1 MTEPSCVFFGTP
13 EFAVPSLRALGR
25 VARVS
30 LVVSQPDRPAGRGR
44 RIAPTPVK
52 SAALEMGIE
61 VVQPSSMRDASF
73 IERLRAA
80 RASFFFVTAFG
91 RILPHTILDIPPLGC
106 VNLHAS
112 LLPRHRGA
120 APVQWA
126 ILAGDEQTGLCLMR
140 MDEGMDTGP
149 VIASTS
155 VPIEPGE
162 TAGALSERLAGMS
175 GDFIASTLPRY
186 LSGELVPVAQEGQG
200 TLAPRL
206 RKADGLIDWT
216 LPAEQVE
223 RHVRAM
229 TPWPGA
235 RTCMGDRQACIR
247 GVRLPPP
254 DAPEP
259 PEGPAGSCFSGDG
272 RMLVR
277 CGRGCIE
284 ILEIQATGKRCMS
297 ASDFLRGCRLGPCIV
312 MTREP
317 AD

>member
-1 MTEPSCVFFGTP
+1 MN
-13 EFAVPSLRALGR
+13 
-25 VARVS
+25 
-30 LVVSQPDRPAGRGR
+30 DAG
-44 RIAPTPVK
+44 
-52 SAALEMGIE
+52 
-61 VVQPSSMRDASF
+61 F
-73 IERLRAA
+73 IEKLRSVQA
-80 RASFFFVTAFG
+80 RFFFVTAYG
-91 RILPHTILDIPPLGC
+91 RILPGTILDIPPMGC

-126 ILAGDEQTGLCLMR
+126 ILGGDEETGLSLMR

-149 VIASTS
+149 VIASMT
-155 VPIEPGE
+155 VPIGPDE
-162 TAGALSERLAGMS
+162 TAGSLSERLAGAS
-175 GDFIASTLPRY
+175 GGFIASELPRY
-186 LSGELVPVAQEGQG
+186 LSGELEPAAQEGEA

-206 RKADGLIDWT
+206 DKCDGLIDWT
-216 LPAEQVE
+216 APAEQVA

-247 GVRLPPP
+247 AVRIPPP
-254 DAPEP
+254 DTPEP
-259 PEGPAGSCFSGDG
+259 PGGPAGSCFSGDG

-277 CGRGCIE
+277 CGRGTVE
-284 ILEIQATGKRCMS
+284 ILEIQATGKRCMP

-317 AD
+317 EE

>member
-1 MTEPSCVFFGTP
+1 VTAPACVFFGTP
-13 EFAVPSLRALGR
+13 EFAVPSLRALQR
-25 VARVS
+25 VARVR
-30 LVVSQPDRPAGRGR
+30 LVVTQPDRPTGRGR
-44 RIAPTPVK
+44 KVEASPVK
-52 SAALEMGIE
+52 KAALEKGIE
-61 VVQPSSMRDASF
+61 VAQPTSMRDPGF
-73 IERLRAA
+73 VDGLRAA
-80 RASFFFVTAFG
+80 GATFFFVTAYG
-91 RILPHTILDIPPLGC
+91 RILPRSILEIPPRGC

-126 ILAGDEQTGLCLMR
+126 ILSGDEQTGLCLML

-149 VIASTS
+149 VIASLT
-155 VPIEPGE
+155 VPIEPE
-162 TAGALSERLAGMS
+162 ESAGALSGRLSAAS
-175 GDFIASTLPRY
+175 EDFIVSTLPRY
-186 LSGELVPVAQEGQG
+186 LAGELMPVAQRGEA

-206 RKADGLIDWT
+206 EKSDGLIDWT
-216 LPAEQVE
+216 APAERVA

-247 GVRLPPP
+247 AVRIPPP
-254 DAPEP
+254 DTPEP

-277 CGRGCIE
+277 CGRGSIE

-297 ASDFLRGCRLGPCIV
+297 AADFLRGCRLGPCVV
-312 MTREP
+312 MRPEP
-317 AD
+317 SG

>member
-1 MTEPSCVFFGTP
+1 MTGPSCVFFGTP

-52 SAALEMGIE
+52 RAALEMGIE
-61 VVQPSSMRDASF
+61 VAQPASMRDAAF
-73 IERLRAA
+73 VERLRAA
-80 RASFFFVTAFG
+80 RARFFFVTAFG
-91 RILPHTILDIPPLGC
+91 RILPRTILDIPPMGC

-126 ILAGDEQTGLCLMR
+126 ILGGDEETGLCLML

-149 VIASTS
+149 VIASMT
-155 VPIEPGE
+155 VPIRPGE
-162 TAGALSERLAGMS
+162 TAGALSGRLAGAS
-175 GDFIASTLPRY
+175 GGFIASELPRY
-186 LSGELVPVAQEGQG
+186 LSGDLEPVAQGGQA
-200 TLAPRL
+200 TMAPRL
-206 RKADGLIDWT
+206 GKADGLVDWT

-247 GVRLPPP
+247 AVRIPPP
-254 DAPEP
+254 DAPGP

-277 CGRGCIE
+277 CGRGAIE

-297 ASDFLRGCRLGPCIV
+297 ASDFLRGCRLGPCVV

-317 AD
+317 PE